1 LLTFAAATFRGI
13 STLLI
18 DQVTYFLGNSA
29 AGAISDIALADPNPR
44 LVTGDK
50 LLSLSMWSSRV
61 AGATSGSIVLSL
73 VQSSNNLGVSSPI
86 VTLTSTQGVNF
97 GLDTAP
103 IVPNIAIDLVN
114 NLYFLRLTLNLA
126 AGRPNGDLGVTVVRL
141 TVLPLSLDRR

>member
-1 LLTFAAATFRGI
+1 
-13 STLLI
+13 
-18 DQVTYFLGNSA
+18 
-29 AGAISDIALADPNPR
+29 
-44 LVTGDK
+44 
-50 LLSLSMWSSRV
+50 
-61 AGATSGSIVLSL
+61 